1 MTDSSNRKEGQK
13 MAFDIMSLNR
23 NRGAVQ
29 QKSKADEQAGR
40 GILKYI
46 DVGDLVPSENNFY
59 SMPAIEELASLIELA
74 GGVKQPGLAVPM
86 GGGKYK
92 LLAGHRRRLASIF
105 LVEQG
110 KKEFRQMPCMVEEV
124 KQEEAGT
131 PEERAEADE
140 LRRIDE
146 EILLIATN
154 GQREKTDWDKV
165 QEATR
170 LRELLGRKRKFK
182 KVPGKTR
189 ELIAT
194 ELGTTPA
201 QVGRYESI
209 AKRLLPDF
217 KEEMQAGKM
226 GISVAYEL
234 STLPE
239 EVQKAALTE
248 YVEKGTLSIEDVK
261 RRRKEE
267 EAKQPLNG
275 QTTFEEIEEAKQEQ
289 KDAQPPQK
297 SPQAAPVTQSGQ
309 EEEPPEKA
317 QETPQEG
324 REQPQEEEAPV
335 ARSTPQEAEQAQ
347 AAEKP
352 EETRCVDGG
361 ICPHCGGKFDAA
373 AVVNYST
380 LGTQTTGPVNCPLCG
395 KPLKI
400 FCSVEYFCSA
410 AEEG

>member
-1 MTDSSNRKEGQK
+1 

-59 SMPAIEELASLIELA
+59 SMPAIEELATLIELA
-74 GGVKQPGLAVPM
+74 GGVKQPGLVVPM

-110 KKEFRQMPCMVEEV
+110 KKEFRCMPCMVEEI

-131 PEERAEADE
+131 PEEREEADE
-140 LRRIDE
+140 LRKIDE

-170 LRELLGRKRKFK
+170 LRELLERKRKFQ
-182 KVPGKTR
+182 KVPGQTR
-189 ELIAT
+189 KLIAT

-209 AKRLLPDF
+209 AKHLLPDF

-234 STLPE
+234 STLSE
-239 EVQKAALTE
+239 ASQKAAFSE
-248 YVEKGTLSIEDVK
+248 YIGKGTLSIEDVK
-261 RRRKEE
+261 RRKQEE
-267 EAKQPLNG
+267 EAKRPTPG
-275 QTTFEEIEEAKQEQ
+275 QMTITGAGEEQEGT
-289 KDAQPPQK
+289 QPPK
-297 SPQAAPVTQSGQ
+297 EEPQAAPVPQGGGNV
-309 EEEPPEKA
+309 EPP
-317 QETPQEG
+317 ETPQEAPPKEPEKAKKEEPPAAPPAPQAKKEPQAAEVQEAEP
-324 REQPQEEEAPV
+324 EQPPQEEGAPEDDMIVYRLEELKNFCVRNGWKEYTEALSV
-335 ARSTPQEAEQAQ
+335 AIDR
-347 AAEKP
+347 
-352 EETRCVDGG
+352 
-361 ICPHCGGKFDAA
+361 
-373 AVVNYST
+373 
-380 LGTQTTGPVNCPLCG
+380 
-395 KPLKI
+395 LK
-400 FCSVEYFCSA
+400 E
-410 AEEG
+410 

>member
-1 MTDSSNRKEGQK
+1 

-74 GGVKQPGLAVPM
+74 GGVKQPGLVVPM

-110 KKEFRQMPCMVEEV
+110 KKEYRQMPCMVEEV

-140 LRRIDE
+140 LRQIDE

-170 LRELLGRKRKFK
+170 LRELLERKRRFRR
-182 KVPGKTR
+182 VPGKTR
-189 ELIAT
+189 ELIAK

-209 AKRLLPDF
+209 SKRLLPDF
-217 KEEMQAGKM
+217 KEEMEAGKM

-239 EVQKAALTE
+239 QAQKAALAE

-261 RRRKEE
+261 RRKQEE
-267 EAKQPLNG
+267 EAKQPTPG
-275 QTTFEEIEEAKQEQ
+275 QITMEEAEREQ
-289 KDAQPPQK
+289 KAAQPPQK
-297 SPQAAPVTQSGQ
+297 PPQAAPVEQGG
-309 EEEPPEKA
+309 ENKEPPETP
-317 QETPQEG
+317 QETTQEG

-335 ARSTPQEAEQAQ
+335 LNSTQQEAEQPQ

-361 ICPHCGGKFDAA
+361 ICPYCGGRFDAA

-380 LGTQTTGPVNCPLCG
+380 LGTQTTGPVNCPKCG

-410 AEEG
+410 AEEEERR

>member
-1 MTDSSNRKEGQK
+1 

-74 GGVKQPGLAVPM
+74 GGVKQPGLVVPM

-110 KKEFRQMPCMVEEV
+110 KKEYRQMPCMVEEV

-140 LRRIDE
+140 LRQIDE

-170 LRELLGRKRKFK
+170 LRELLERKRRFRR
-182 KVPGKTR
+182 VPGKTR
-189 ELIAT
+189 ELIAK

-209 AKRLLPDF
+209 SKRLLPDF
-217 KEEMQAGKM
+217 KEEMEAGKM

-239 EVQKAALTE
+239 QAQKAALAE

-261 RRRKEE
+261 RRKQEE
-267 EAKQPLNG
+267 EAKQPTPG
-275 QTTFEEIEEAKQEQ
+275 QITMEEAEREQ
-289 KDAQPPQK
+289 KAAQPPQK
-297 SPQAAPVTQSGQ
+297 PPQAAPVEQGG
-309 EEEPPEKA
+309 ENKEPP
-317 QETPQEG
+317 ETPQEG

-335 ARSTPQEAEQAQ
+335 LNSTQQEAEQPQ

-361 ICPHCGGKFDAA
+361 ICPYCGGRFDAA

-380 LGTQTTGPVNCPLCG
+380 LGTQTTGPVNCPQCG